1 MSNRGR
7 SAAVFGVFVVL
18 LFLFVCL
25 GPRGFAQH
33 DTKSAR
39 EKNDGQLE
47 QLLASK
53 VKAEW
58 DAFKSRNKKAY
69 SDLLSDD
76 FVAVE
81 DDGQGTRNRYH
92 AANEV
97 DQSNINNYDERF
109 FKVFPLGPNATL
121 VTYELTF
128 IFPPKAQLR
137 FKRVYISEI
146 WVRQAADWKLRH
158 YQETSVK

>member
-1 MSNRGR
+1 MGNRGS
-7 SAAVFGVFVVL
+7 SAAVLAVFVVSL
-18 LFLFVCL
+18 LCVS
-25 GPRGFAQH
+25 GRGVAQH
-33 DTKSAR
+33 DTQSGR
-39 EKNDGQLE
+39 EKSDAQLE
-47 QLLASK
+47 QVLASK
-53 VKAEW
+53 VKTEW

-97 DQSNINNYDERF
+97 DQSNINSYDQRF
-109 FKVFPLGPNATL
+109 FKVFPLAQNATL

-128 IFPPKAQLR
+128 IFPPKAQVR

-146 WVRQAADWKLRH
+146 WVRQAGEWKLRH
-158 YQETSVK
+158 YQETGVK